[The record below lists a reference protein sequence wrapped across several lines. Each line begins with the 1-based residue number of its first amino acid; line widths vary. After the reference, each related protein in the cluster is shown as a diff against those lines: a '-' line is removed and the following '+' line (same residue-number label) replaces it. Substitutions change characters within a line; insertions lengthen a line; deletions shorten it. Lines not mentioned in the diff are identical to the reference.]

1 MYFAAQPMP
10 AAAAAAS
17 VIEVEIEVFYGSEEA
32 LRTETRT
39 VCALRRSQGRDPLD
53 IGILVS
59 GCVASACIIVAYKH
73 AFSWQV
79 SQAAASPGHEYTTR
93 NDISSKITVW
103 LPRRP
108 RAEQVQVTFP
118 AVALESHQR
127 VIGDSP
133 LPHALDQA
141 SLRSMDAPIE
151 AYTVSLLSHGNARIK
166 AHCAE
171 SVYPWEV

>member
-1 MYFAAQPMP
+1 MT

-39 VCALRRSQGRDPLD
+39 VCALRRSQGPSRGPLD
-53 IGILVS
+53 IGVLVS
-59 GCVASACIIVAYKH
+59 HCAACIIVAYEH
-73 AFSWQV
+73 EV
-79 SQAAASPGHEYTTR
+79 SQAAACPGAEYTAR
-93 NDISSKITVW
+93 NDISLKITVW

-118 AVALESHQR
+118 AVAPESGRPQSHQR

-141 SLRSMDAPIE
+141 SLRLMDAPIE
-151 AYTVSLLSHGNARIK
+151 AYTVSFLSHGNAVK
-166 AHCAE
+166 AHSAE
-171 SVYPWEV
+171 T